1 MTALELKSNK
11 IVQDNQVSILEQD
24 VGLGLRNVVNEIQP
38 IIKHRLIKEF
48 SVHNLYLTNPL
59 VISIIKNKKIK
70 PKTFKEDME
79 TRFLGKEKFHNF

>member
-59 VISIIKNKKIK
+59 VISIIK